1 MAARTFRLR
10 SLLWLLLGLV
20 VVALLAAGL
29 HWRAKLPKRDGELQL
44 QGLSQP
50 VTVRFDAWGVPHI
63 EAQNEPDL
71 YRALGYLHAQDRLFQ
86 MEMARRL
93 ARGELAEVLGEKLLP
108 TDKLFRSLRLLDAA
122 EARAKADATRPA
134 GPALLA
140 LQAYLDGVNQYQAS
154 RPAPLE
160 FELLGIPK
168 REFKPVDTYAVAGYL
183 AYSFASA
190 FRTEPALTYVR
201 DQLGP
206 DYLKIFD
213 LDWKPE
219 GALAARARLG
229 APAASASAT
238 AAALP
243 GARLQPADWQA
254 LARIGQLSDSLG
266 AGLAQMEGSNAWV
279 IAGARTASGKPVLAG
294 DPHIGFSTP
303 AVWWEAHMKAPGFEL
318 YGHLQVLNPFAL
330 IGHNQR
336 FGWSLTMF
344 QNDDIDLIAEKTDAA
359 HPGQVLVKGAWQPLE
374 SREIRIK
381 VKGRADEVVQLRR
394 SPHGPIVNDAVPG
407 DTGKTPI
414 ALWWTFLET
423 ENPIFEAFHR
433 LNRADTLDAAR
444 AAVQGI
450 HSPGLNVVWAN
461 AAGDIAWWASA
472 RLVHRPAGVNPGFI
486 LDGSTAEADKLGF
499 LPFSANPQEE
509 NPARGYIVSANHQP
523 ASPEPVYGY
532 YNLPDRGWRLEEGLQ
547 ASAAGWDVPRVQA
560 LQLLDD
566 TGYGP
571 RVLAPLL
578 PILRQ
583 QKEGAEL
590 VALLAAWKGGHRLED
605 RAPVLFHQLEH
616 QLIHAVLSDK
626 MDEAMIANLTRTRA
640 LDHAI
645 PRLVQDADSPW
656 WDRKGTPQRETRE
669 QIVAE
674 AWSATL
680 QHLRRTFGD
689 DPAQW
694 TWGKAH
700 SVTHKHPLGEVKWLA
715 PIFNVGP
722 FPAPGA
728 HEVPNNL
735 AQRSGDAPWS
745 VVYGPSTRRA
755 IDFAAAG
762 RSQGVNPVGQSG
774 VLGDRH
780 YSDQALDYV
789 AGRARPQWLDAA
801 DVQANARSTLVFK
814 P

>member
-1 MAARTFRLR
+1 MAARVLRLR
-10 SLLWLLLGLV
+10 SLLWLLLGLLML
-20 VVALLAAGL
+20 ALLAASL
-29 HWRAKLPKRDGELQL
+29 HWRAKLPKREGALQL
-44 QGLSQP
+44 LGLSQP
-50 VTVRFDAWGVPHI
+50 VQVHFDAWGVPHI
-63 EAQNEPDL
+63 EAANEPDL

-93 ARGELAEVLGEKLLP
+93 ARGELSEVLGDKLLP
-108 TDKLFRSLRLLDAA
+108 TDRLFRSLRLVDFA
-122 EARAKADATRPA
+122 EARMKAEAAQPA
-134 GPALLA
+134 GPALQA
-140 LQAYLDGVNQYQAS
+140 LQAYLDGVNQYQAT

-168 REFKPVDTYAVAGYL
+168 RDFTAADTYAVAGYL
-183 AYSFASA
+183 AYSFALA

-206 DYLKIFD
+206 EYLKIFD

-219 GALAARARLG
+219 GALAARARTVG
-229 APAASASAT
+229 PAASVASA
-238 AAALP
+238 
-243 GARLQPADWQA
+243 GVRLQPADWQA
-254 LARIGQLSDSLG
+254 LARVGQLSDSLG
-266 AGLAQMEGSNAWV
+266 TGLAQMEGSNAWV
-279 IAGARTASGKPVLAG
+279 IAGARTRSGKPLLAG

-303 AVWWEAHMKAPGFEL
+303 AVWWEAHLKAPGFEL

-344 QNDDIDLIAEKTDAA
+344 QNDDIDLIAEKTDPS
-359 HPGQVLVKGAWQPLE
+359 HPGQVLVKGAWLPLE
-374 SREIRIK
+374 SKEARIK
-381 VKGRADEVVQLRR
+381 VKGRADELIQLRR
-394 SPHGPIVNDAVPG
+394 SPHGPIVNDVVAGDPG
-407 DTGKTPI
+407 QTPI
-414 ALWWTFLET
+414 AMWWTFLESD
-423 ENPIFEAFHR
+423 NPILDAFYQ
-433 LNRADTLDAAR
+433 LNRADTLGAAR
-444 AAVQGI
+444 KAVQGI

-472 RLVHRPAGVNPGFI
+472 RLVQRPAGVNPSFI
-486 LDGSTAEADKLGF
+486 LDGSTAEADKPGF

-509 NPARGYIVSANHQP
+509 NPVRGYIVSANHQP
-523 ASPEPVYGY
+523 ASAEPVPGY

-547 ASAAGWDVPRVQA
+547 ASASGWDPARAQA
-560 LQLLDD
+560 LQLADD

-583 QKEGAEL
+583 QKDGADL
-590 VALLAAWKGGHRLED
+590 VALLAAWKGSHRLDD

-616 QLIHAVLSDK
+616 QLIHAVLADK
-626 MDEAMIANLTRTRA
+626 MDEAMIGNLRRSRA
-640 LDHAI
+640 LDHAL
-645 PRLVQDADSPW
+645 PRLSADPDSPW
-656 WDRKGTPQRETRE
+656 WDRRSTPQRETRE

-680 QHLRRTFGD
+680 EHLRRTFGD
-689 DPAQW
+689 DPTRW
-694 TWGKAH
+694 TWGRAH
-700 SVTHKHPLGEVKWLA
+700 QVTHKHPLGEVKWLA
-715 PIFNVGP
+715 PFFNVGP

-745 VVYGPSTRRA
+745 VVYGPSTRRV
-755 IDFAAAG
+755 IDFAAPAQ
-762 RSQGVNPVGQSG
+762 SQGINPVGQSG

-780 YSDQALDYV
+780 YSDQAHDYL
-789 AGRARPQWLDAA
+789 AGRSRAQWLDAA
-801 DVQANARSTLVFK
+801 DVQAQARSTLTLK

>member
-10 SLLWLLLGLV
+10 SLLWLLLGLLIL
-20 VVALLAAGL
+20 ALLAAGL
-29 HWRAKLPKRDGELQL
+29 HWRAKLPKREGELQL
-44 QGLSQP
+44 RGLSQA
-50 VTVRFDAWGVPHI
+50 VSVRFDAWGVPHV
-63 EAQNEPDL
+63 EAQNETDL

-93 ARGELAEVLGEKLLP
+93 ARGELSEVLGEKLLP
-108 TDKLFRSLRLLDAA
+108 TDKLFRSLRLIDFA
-122 EARAKADATRPA
+122 EARVKAESTRPP
-134 GPALLA
+134 GPAQQALL
-140 LQAYLDGVNQYQAS
+140 AYLDGVNQYQAT

-168 REFKPVDTYAVAGYL
+168 RDFTPVDTYAVAGYL

-206 DYLKIFD
+206 EYLKIFD

-219 GALAARARLG
+219 GALAARARLS
-229 APAASASAT
+229 APAASAV
-238 AAALP
+238 AA
-243 GARLQPADWQA
+243 GRRLQPADWQA

-266 AGLAQMEGSNAWV
+266 TGLAQMEGSNAWA
-279 IAGARTASGKPVLAG
+279 ISGARTASGKPLLAG

-303 AVWWEAHMKAPGFEL
+303 AVWWEAHLKAPGFEL

-344 QNDDIDLIAEKTDAA
+344 QNDDIDLVAEKTDAA
-359 HPGQVLVKGAWQPLE
+359 HPGQVLVKGAWLPLE
-374 SREIRIK
+374 SREARIK
-381 VKGRADEVVQLRR
+381 VKGRADEVIQLRR
-394 SPHGPIVNDAVPG
+394 SPHGPIVNDVVPG
-407 DTGKTPI
+407 DTGRTPI
-414 ALWWTFLET
+414 ALWWTFLES
-423 ENPIFEAFHR
+423 ENPIIEAFYQ
-433 LNRADTLDAAR
+433 LNRADTLGAAR

-472 RLVHRPAGVNPGFI
+472 RLPQRPAGVNPSFI
-486 LDGSTAEADKLGF
+486 LDGSSAEADKPGF

-523 ASPEPVYGY
+523 ASTEPVPGY
-532 YNLPDRGWRLEEGLQ
+532 YNLPDRGWRLEEGLK
-547 ASAAGWDVPRVQA
+547 ASATGWDMARAQA
-560 LQLLDD
+560 LQLADD

-571 RVLAPLL
+571 RVLAPLM

-583 QKEGAEL
+583 QKDGAEL
-590 VALLAAWKGGHRLED
+590 VALLAAWKGNHGLED

-616 QLIHAVLSDK
+616 QLIHAVLADK
-626 MDEAMIANLTRTRA
+626 MDEAMLENLTRTRA
-640 LDHAI
+640 LDHAL
-645 PRLVQDADSPW
+645 PRLVADPDSPW
-656 WDRKGTPQRETRE
+656 WDRKATPQRETRE

-674 AWSATL
+674 AWAATL
-680 QHLRRTFGD
+680 QHLRRTFGE

-694 TWGKAH
+694 TWGRAH
-700 SVTHKHPLGEVKWLA
+700 SITHKHPLGEVKALA
-715 PIFNVGP
+715 PLFNVGP

-735 AQRSGDAPWS
+735 AQRSGDAPWF
-745 VVYGPSTRRA
+745 VIYGPSTRRV
-755 IDFAAAG
+755 IDFAAPG
-762 RSQGVNPVGQSG
+762 RSRGINPVGQSG

-780 YSDQALDYV
+780 YSDQARDYL
-789 AGRARPQWLDAA
+789 AGRSRAQWLDAA
-801 DVQANARSTLVFK
+801 DVQAQARSSLTFR